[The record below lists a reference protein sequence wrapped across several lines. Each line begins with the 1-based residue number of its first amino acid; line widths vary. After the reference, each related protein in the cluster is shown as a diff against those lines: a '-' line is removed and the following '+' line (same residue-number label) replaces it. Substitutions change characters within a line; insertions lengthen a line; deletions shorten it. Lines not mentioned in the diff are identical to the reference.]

1 MYTLILPSCT
11 TVLKKAAMAFSEI
24 ELPAILSTVVH
35 LAMQFMFFF
44 LSFLEL
50 ELHAILSTVA
60 HLAMQCNA
68 MSFFFL
74 SFLEF

>member
-1 MYTLILPSCT
+1 
-11 TVLKKAAMAFSEI
+11 MAFSEI

-44 LSFLEL
+44 SFLEL